1 MPDPTEDKAVF
12 LARFGPEA
20 FRYRD
25 NLACSL
31 IDGDQGYLIYT
42 GDTVAAGAI
51 GKAQGEAL
59 LAALDALQG
68 SGIRT
73 LELHINSSGA
83 HFQKPMEGLWYLN
96 AFLEA
101 LWALHASG
109 VRIITRCDGW
119 LYGGMAMALTAV
131 SDEIMLG
138 EKARIGLLG
147 YRAATQ

>member
-1 MPDPTEDKAVF
+1 MADPMEDKAVF
-12 LARFGPEA
+12 LAHVGPEA

-31 IDGDQGYLIYT
+31 IDGDQGYLVYT
-42 GDTVAAGAI
+42 GDAVAAGAI

-59 LAALDALQG
+59 VAALDALQG

-83 HFQKPMEGLWYLN
+83 HFQEPMEGLWHLN

-101 LWALHASG
+101 LWAFHARG
-109 VRIITRCDGW
+109 VRILTRCDGW
-119 LYGGMAMALTAV
+119 IYGGMAMALTTV
-131 SDEIMLG
+131 SDEILLG

-147 YRAATQ
+147 YRAAAQ